1 MVVASRRTRELV
13 PYAVGDFVTFWM
25 WASRNR
31 GRVVTIEYNRH
42 AGAVLLEIMRVSR
55 YNTKAKKWEDLEK
68 PYIVSVPER
77 RIRSKMRKPSTVVY
91 KLRGF

>member
-1 MVVASRRTRELV
+1 MSSASE
-13 PYAVGDFVTFWM
+13 YNVGDFVTFWM

-31 GRVVTIEYNRH
+31 GRVVAREYNRH
-42 AGAVLLEIMRVSR
+42 AGVVLLEIMRVSR

-77 RIRSKMRKPSTVVY
+77 RIRSKMRKSSTVIY